1 MPETTCSTWPFR
13 SILVAV
19 HRPGWSFSTSSV
31 PQHPKK
37 AFSGE
42 FRLDRAKKQPRI
54 CRVSDFRRGRRP
66 LTPRKSSPYVRS
78 PRSKH
83 RGRREVAGVLACFAS
98 VLVVFG
104 PLMACE
110 PWGAWP
116 DSRTARRAIL
126 RAAAAWVVGSAFG
139 IMAEPATLRCCRST
153 VVDMSY
159 MTPRLNCASACPCSA
174 AGE

>member
-54 CRVSDFRRGRRP
+54 CRVSDFRRGRQP

-78 PRSKH
+78 PRSEH
-83 RGRREVAGVLACFAS
+83 RGRREVAGVLACFAG

-104 PLMACE
+104 SLTA
-110 PWGAWP
+110 WGAWP
-116 DSRTARRAIL
+116 DSRTARRAIF

-139 IMAEPATLRCCRST
+139 IMAETATLRCCGSA
-153 VVDMSY
+153 VFDMS
-159 MTPRLNCASACPCSA
+159 PRLNCAPACRCSA